1 MSSSSLSAAANAASI
16 SFAVAAACVVATAD
30 SPKLRDSTKKSL
42 KPTSPSP
49 VSPSRDDAT
58 VTSAPHVAL
67 DTSDYVARLDIRDPL
82 LQLNFERLLS
92 KRVPRRRAEPETETS
107 ALFSRYSVISF
118 YVRGGGTCQ

>member
-1 MSSSSLSAAANAASI
+1 MLNSASMCDGHVLCLGSSRRSLYDTFVASI
-16 SFAVAAACVVATAD
+16 ESYLA
-30 SPKLRDSTKKSL
+30 L
-42 KPTSPSP
+42 KPTTSQPPS
-49 VSPSRDDAT
+49 VSPSRDDAA

-67 DTSDYVARLDIRDPL
+67 DTRDYVAKLDIRDPL